1 MNSVQSAPP
10 FNIVLGSASPRRQF
24 LLTEVGIAISVRL
37 SHADE
42 SFPPDIKAKKLPV
55 WLAKKKAEAL
65 EITRHELL
73 ITADTIVVRDAQIL
87 NKPANEKEAFD
98 MLKSLSGRTHTV
110 ITGVCFTTLEK
121 QLSFDEY
128 TRVTFHKLNKEDIK
142 KYIRDFKPFDKAGSY
157 GAQDCLPPGLN
168 PCSPEEM
175 EFLKQIGKPDLAE
188 KSFTKKTGEGLMA
201 ISKIEGSYF
210 NVMGL
215 PVHKVYKQLETIFS

>member
-1 MNSVQSAPP
+1 M
-10 FNIVLGSASPRRQF
+10 
-24 LLTEVGIAISVRL
+24 RL

-42 SFPPDIKAKKLPV
+42 SIPLHIKAEELPSY
-55 WLAKKKAEAL
+55 LAKKKAEAL
-65 EITRHELL
+65 EITNNELL
-73 ITADTIVVRDAQIL
+73 ITADTVVVLDSIIL
-87 NKPANEKEAFD
+87 NKPSDEKEAFE
-98 MLKSLSGRTHTV
+98 MLSMLSGRTHTV

-121 QLSFDEY
+121 QFNFDEY
-128 TRVTFHKLNKEDIK
+128 TRVTFHKLDKEDIK

-157 GAQDCLPPGLN
+157 GAQDCLPAGIN
-168 PCSPEEM
+168 PCSAEET

-188 KSFTKKTGEGLMA
+188 KSFTKKNNEGLMA